1 MKKYLIALA
10 ALCGFTMQAKADTD
24 LSTLTNVVYVENA
37 TLTQGLTQ
45 NLSINL
51 KNADVIKSF
60 QCEITLPE
68 GITYIS
74 TTAAGARVAN
84 TDYSAASNLVE
95 GVVRVVMASTG
106 GSEIAPGDGQTIAMS
121 VAVSPTMALNSYPVK
136 VNAKVGGVWVEAETT
151 ITITDRITL
160 DENATEAP
168 ADAEGAKVKV
178 LRTIKANEWSTIC
191 LPFAMTANQVADA
204 FGEGVQLADF
214 KGYEATEE
222 NDEIVSILIDFETVS
237 AIEANHPY
245 IIKVGKDI
253 AEFNAD
259 NVNIA
264 AGDAIVKADGD
275 KNTKRKR
282 FVGNYVAG
290 FDLSDGDFKHLTLFL
305 NGGKF
310 FYAVNGT
317 KMKAF
322 RGYFEFCDMLTNVED
337 EYGVKAFINIDG
349 MASGV
354 VELKDNVKANG
365 AIFNLAGQRVSKAQ
379 KGIFIQNGKKT
390 VIK

>member
-151 ITITDRITL
+151 ITITDVITL
-160 DENATEAP
+160 DEDATEAP
-168 ADAEGAKVKV
+168 AAAENAKVNL
-178 LRTIKANEWSTIC
+178 LRKINANEWSTIC
-191 LPFAMTANQVADA
+191 LPFALDEAQTKAA
-204 FGEGVQLADF
+204 FGSDVKLATFNGCDIEVDDDDYATHINVKF
-214 KGYEATEE
+214 EEAS
-222 NDEIVSILIDFETVS
+222 SIAKNTPML
-237 AIEANHPY
+237 
-245 IIKVGKDI
+245 IKVSSPITSVPFDGVTIEPDK
-253 AEFNAD
+253 AEKKKAG
-259 NVNIA
+259 NVFTGVYA
-264 AGDAIVKADGD
+264 ASKVP
-275 KNTKRKR
+275 TEC
-282 FVGNYVAG
+282 
-290 FDLSDGDFKHLTLFL
+290 LFL
-305 NGGKF
+305 NDGKF
-310 FYAVNGT
+310 YYSVGKTAIKGY
-317 KMKAF
+317 
-322 RGYFEFCDMLTNVED
+322 RGYFKFKSYLQEYED
-337 EYGVKAFINIDG
+337 ASVKVCIFIDG
-349 MASGV
+349 QATRV
-354 VELKDNVKANG
+354 NELQNNVKANG